1 MNMNMYIM
9 YIIDFLPL
17 NHGPHGGGDIAT
29 GRDGW

>member
-1 MNMNMYIM
+1 MNMNM